1 MLPVFGRGF
10 RQHALNVCA
19 ARGAFHAEISFGAG
33 TVSAS
38 GGIEMSEFVN
48 VKSEIG
54 RLRRVMLHR
63 PGIELQNLMPDYL
76 ERMLAED
83 TPDVRRAGEEH
94 DVFAGILRANGVD
107 VVYIEDMFKEVVKD
121 DAVRKAFIKDFVEL
135 GVRGLSLS
143 KAVTEYLESVP
154 YDKLFDAVAKGITRA
169 DLSGV
174 ADKPIQYYIK
184 EDYPFL
190 TDPLPNLYFTRDISF
205 CLGTGMAIS
214 AMSMPARMRETLFVR
229 YIHKYSEYFG
239 KGAVDML
246 YDFNCGCG
254 IEGGD
259 VLSLSDKCVA
269 IGSGERTSVAAV
281 ERLALTLF
289 KRGYERVLLFKNPSS
304 RTYMHL
310 DVLMTHID
318 YDKFLAHPC
327 IAHKWFDIY
336 ELTPAANGGINVSCT
351 TDGTAKILER
361 ALGIDKVTF
370 VEMGGGDPIQYRRE
384 HWNMGSNSLA
394 MAPGSIITYDR
405 NIITNEL
412 IDKAGVKVIV
422 NYFLVAVPSLNI
434 VGAAIGTLTCYAV
447 ITALDLVAIRR
458 RISTK
463 PRVLRNMLRPALAAV
478 LMGAVT
484 FGAYRL
490 AGRILSP
497 KLACLLALVIA
508 VVCYAVLV
516 VLLRCITY
524 QDCLLLPKGEK
535 IAKLLHLR
543 EKT

>member
-38 GGIEMSEFVN
+38 GGIEMSEFIN

-154 YDKLFDAVAKGITRA
+154 YDKLFDAVAKGITRT

-336 ELTPAANGGINVSCT
+336 ELSPAANGGINVSYT

-412 IDKAGVKVIV
+412 IDKAGVKVSPIPGGE
-422 NYFLVAVPSLNI
+422 LSRGRGGSRCMSMP
-434 VGAAIGTLTCYAV
+434 
-447 ITALDLVAIRR
+447 
-458 RISTK
+458 
-463 PRVLRNMLRPALAAV
+463 MLRDE
-478 LMGAVT
+478 
-484 FGAYRL
+484 
-490 AGRILSP
+490 I
-497 KLACLLALVIA
+497 K
-508 VVCYAVLV
+508 
-516 VLLRCITY
+516 
-524 QDCLLLPKGEK
+524 
-535 IAKLLHLR
+535 
-543 EKT
+543 

>member
-19 ARGAFHAEISFGAG
+19 ARGAFYAEISFGAG

-38 GGIEMSEFVN
+38 GGIEMSEFIN

-121 DAVRKAFIKDFVEL
+121 DAVRKAFIEDFVEL

-229 YIHKYSEYFG
+229 YIHKYSE
-239 KGAVDML
+239 
-246 YDFNCGCG
+246 
-254 IEGGD
+254 
-259 VLSLSDKCVA
+259 
-269 IGSGERTSVAAV
+269 
-281 ERLALTLF
+281 
-289 KRGYERVLLFKNPSS
+289 
-304 RTYMHL
+304 
-310 DVLMTHID
+310 
-318 YDKFLAHPC
+318 
-327 IAHKWFDIY
+327 
-336 ELTPAANGGINVSCT
+336 
-351 TDGTAKILER
+351 
-361 ALGIDKVTF
+361 
-370 VEMGGGDPIQYRRE
+370 
-384 HWNMGSNSLA
+384 
-394 MAPGSIITYDR
+394 
-405 NIITNEL
+405 
-412 IDKAGVKVIV
+412 
-422 NYFLVAVPSLNI
+422 
-434 VGAAIGTLTCYAV
+434 
-447 ITALDLVAIRR
+447 
-458 RISTK
+458 
-463 PRVLRNMLRPALAAV
+463 
-478 LMGAVT
+478 
-484 FGAYRL
+484 
-490 AGRILSP
+490 
-497 KLACLLALVIA
+497 
-508 VVCYAVLV
+508 
-516 VLLRCITY
+516 
-524 QDCLLLPKGEK
+524 
-535 IAKLLHLR
+535 
-543 EKT
+543 

>member
-19 ARGAFHAEISFGAG
+19 ARGAFYAGISFGAG
-33 TVSAS
+33 TGSAS
-38 GGIEMSEFVN
+38 GGIEMNEFIN

-154 YDKLFDAVAKGITRA
+154 YDKLFDAVAKGITRT

-412 IDKAGVKVIV
+412 IDKAGVKVSPIPGGE
-422 NYFLVAVPSLNI
+422 LSR
-434 VGAAIGTLTCYAV
+434 GRGG
-447 ITALDLVAIRR
+447 
-458 RISTK
+458 
-463 PRVLRNMLRPALAAV
+463 PRCMSMPMLRDE
-478 LMGAVT
+478 
-484 FGAYRL
+484 
-490 AGRILSP
+490 I
-497 KLACLLALVIA
+497 K
-508 VVCYAVLV
+508 
-516 VLLRCITY
+516 
-524 QDCLLLPKGEK
+524 
-535 IAKLLHLR
+535 
-543 EKT
+543 